1 MTIMTNTERD
11 IRVHVYVVDERNV
24 GITTKR
30 KEIKTHGIKVK
41 TEN

>member
-1 MTIMTNTERD
+1 MPIMTNKERD
-11 IRVHVYVVDERNV
+11 IRVHVYVGDERNV

-30 KEIKTHGIKVK
+30 KEIKTHAIKVK

>member
-1 MTIMTNTERD
+1 MTIMTNKERD
-11 IRVHVYVVDERNV
+11 IRVHVYVEDEINV

-30 KEIKTHGIKVK
+30 KEIKAHAIKVK

>member
-1 MTIMTNTERD
+1 MTIMTNKERD
-11 IRVHVYVVDERNV
+11 IRVHVYVRDEINV
-24 GITTKR
+24 GIKTKR